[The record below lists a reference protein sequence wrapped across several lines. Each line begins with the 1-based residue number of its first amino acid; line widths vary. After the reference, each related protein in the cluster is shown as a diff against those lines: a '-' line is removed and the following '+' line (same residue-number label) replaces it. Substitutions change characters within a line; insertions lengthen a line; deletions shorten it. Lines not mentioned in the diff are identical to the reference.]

1 MHRLR
6 SRERR
11 HESKVSV
18 REGPMSPRLVPL
30 GHPPVWAL
38 GCYFAHSLRPGTVP
52 SKSGGAVSLPRFP
65 DFAPLFAFL
74 KPLCLSAPTGE
85 NRISELEAENY
96 ALKTLLSKHQSEP
109 MENKQSL
116 PERAT
121 MLSQFAEAFDGQL
134 SRLYNSLNTL
144 DAISNRLVAN
154 KEDGIKGNAP
164 EAQDLSSR
172 LSNLI
177 GYFSHQND
185 RLDMLNAKLSDLI

>member
-1 MHRLR
+1 MTKKKTPTPVKKAATKKKAVGGKAEAKWVCDLQFLNTEQPPYMQDYIKKYGGTMADDL
-6 SRERR
+6 S
-11 HESKVSV
+11 
-18 REGPMSPRLVPL
+18 L
-30 GHPPVWAL
+30 GVI
-38 GCYFAHSLRPGTVP
+38 
-52 SKSGGAVSLPRFP
+52 
-65 DFAPLFAFL
+65 AP
-74 KPLCLSAPTGE
+74 PTGE